1 LSAQVDHDLLADYVG
16 GALDGTPDA
25 DRVAQLIA
33 SSPQWRTASDELT
46 SALRAVSDDLEAL
59 RGTPEIM
66 PPEIVARFNELLGS
80 PAMTPQAAKPAT
92 DPLAAR
98 QPTRPTKS
106 PLRMRRLAVP
116 VAMLA
121 VIFGFMIVAN
131 FFSQNTD
138 LSEKPAGAP
147 PRDNSTA
154 ELSDGQSLPVPTMTS
169 GTHHNRSSLG
179 MPMTAA
185 SPPTATTAKS
195 QATETPNGFDVTGGI
210 PPELMRLTES
220 AALTKCLEAVALVLP
235 GTVDLIDYA
244 YFENQP
250 ALVMSITS
258 TDGKWTF
265 VAGPGC
271 GIKGADEKFRAPLQ

>member
-1 LSAQVDHDLLADYVG
+1 MSAQVDHDLLADYVG

-33 SSPQWRTASDELT
+33 SSPQWRAASDELT

-66 PPEIVARFNELLGS
+66 PPEIVARFDELLGS
-80 PAMTPQAAKPAT
+80 PAMTPQVAKPAA

-98 QPTRPTKS
+98 RPTRPTRS
-106 PLRMRRLAVP
+106 PMRVRRLAVP

-121 VIFGFMIVAN
+121 VVFGFMVVAN
-131 FFSQNTD
+131 FFSQNTN

-147 PRDNSTA
+147 ARDTSTA
-154 ELSDGQSLPVPTMTS
+154 ELSDGLALPVPTRSS

-179 MPMTAA
+179 LPMTAA
-185 SPPTATTAKS
+185 SPPSAATAKS
-195 QATETPNGFDVTGGI
+195 TDTPPSNGYGVTGGI
-210 PPELMRLTES
+210 PPELVRLTDSE
-220 AALTKCLEAVALVLP
+220 ALRKCLEAVALVLP

-258 TDGKWTF
+258 VDGKWTF

-271 GIKGADEKFRAPLQ
+271 GIKGPDEKFRAPLQ